1 MNFVDFYLLEYIFI
15 ILEIYYFIGYI
26 NYRRFRNIIN
36 YNYNVI

>member
-26 NYRRFRNIIN
+26 NYSSFRNIVN